1 MTEIGSKQTPR
12 FIIYSDNDPL
22 FHKIDCQTYA
32 KTLSNGA
39 NESVIDENGQLRKCQ
54 SSKDYVQVVRAK
66 KGGHFAFAKYN
77 DIVCESILN
86 MLK

>member
-1 MTEIGSKQTPR
+1 MTEMGSKQTPR
-12 FIIYSDNDPL
+12 FIIYSDKDP
-22 FHKIDCQTYA
+22 FFDSAECQTYA

-39 NESVIDENGQLRKCQ
+39 SESVIDENGQLRRCQ
-54 SSKDYVQVVRAK
+54 YSRDDVQVVRAQ

-86 MLK
+86 MIK